1 MLMNNINYKGVKEMA
16 KITIEELSGS
26 LKEYL
31 NGLGLT
37 EAQVQEL
44 IQAAITNIDL
54 SIFTTK
60 EETGDLSGLNT
71 DNKTI
76 IGSINEVDSH
86 IGDLEGLST
95 TNKSTIVDALNE
107 ILNEVILG
115 KQELAQALRDKG
127 IESTGNES
135 FTELANKIRSIW
147 TDITLPV
154 EAPVFEVGVGT
165 ITATLDTLEGVFVEF
180 RVNEGEWQTSNVFE
194 GLEGNTYY
202 TFEVKYGAGKTS
214 SVSGLTPKANQAKP
228 AKPVASNVG
237 LYGMTITVEDGY
249 KIRYN
254 NKLYDSPLTLSGL
267 TVNTNYSFYAYKEGT
282 DKLNETISDV
292 KTVKTLWTGPG
303 PQTLQSSSAN
313 GFYGYYGT
321 VTMGSVSDFK
331 APSSRYTATYSGSV
345 TWLKFKV
352 YTATYYIADRVM
364 YSNGWGCSIE
374 NIIGTRQTISG
385 VSFTHDWL
393 DEDEWTNTIG
403 TFTTSDSVSHW
414 KTYSTWLN
422 EYFLSETG
430 FDSRRYTSRLS
441 LTSFPYMRDDV
452 SDANIGW
459 RPVLRAYF

>member
-1 MLMNNINYKGVKEMA
+1 MGHIRKEELHESLINEL
-16 KITIEELSGS
+16 EELS
-26 LKEYL
+26 
-31 NGLGLT
+31 
-37 EAQVQEL
+37 
-44 IQAAITNIDL
+44 NIDL

-60 EETGDLSGLNT
+60 EETGDLSDLST

-95 TNKSTIVDALNE
+95 TNKSSIVDALNE

-135 FTELANKIRSIW
+135 FIELANKIRSIW

-154 EAPVFEVGVGT
+154 EAPVFEVGIGT
-165 ITATLDTLEGVFVEF
+165 ITATIDTLDGVFVEF

-214 SVSGLTPKANQAKP
+214 SVSSLTPKANQAKP

-237 LYGMTITVEDGY
+237 LYGMTITVAEGY

-267 TVNTNYSFYAYKEGT
+267 TVNTNYSFYAYKEGN
-282 DKLNETISDV
+282 DKLNEAISDV
-292 KTVKTLWTGPG
+292 ANVRTLWTGPG
-303 PQTLQSSSAN
+303 PQTLQSKSADGN
-313 GFYGYYGT
+313 YGYYGT

-331 APSSRYTATYSGSV
+331 SPGTKFTARYSGSV

-352 YTATYYIADRVM
+352 YSATLYVADRVM
-364 YSNGWGCSIE
+364 YSGGYGVTIE
-374 NIIGTRQTISG
+374 SNVISTYQTVSG
-385 VSFTHDWL
+385 VSFLHDWL
-393 DEDEWTNTIG
+393 DKDDWKNTIAA
-403 TFTTSDSVSHW
+403 FTPSNSVSHW
-414 KTYSTWLN
+414 QECSTWLD
-422 EYFLSETG
+422 EYYLQNG
-430 FDSRRYTSRLS
+430 YDWRRYTSTSS
-441 LTSFPYMRDDV
+441 LTSFPSTKEDTYQDT
-452 SDANIGW
+452 IGW